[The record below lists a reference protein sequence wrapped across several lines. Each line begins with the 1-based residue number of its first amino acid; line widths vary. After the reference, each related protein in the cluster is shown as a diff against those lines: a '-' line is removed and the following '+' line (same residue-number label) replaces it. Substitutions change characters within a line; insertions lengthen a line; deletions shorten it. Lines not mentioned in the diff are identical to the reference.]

1 MSYSDKR
8 AKVGKPHPAPAA
20 ALEQHYRF
28 ADLKRLGIVQ
38 TWPTLYAWIKDRGF
52 PEGKKISSHYRIWSA
67 SEVHSWL
74 DAQTTKAA

>member
-38 TWPTLYAWIKDRGF
+38 TWPTLYAWMRLPGREQDFIALPHLVRERG
-52 PEGKKISSHYRIWSA
+52 SLLARRSNH
-67 SEVHSWL
+67 
-74 DAQTTKAA
+74 